1 MLLSFFLLYILL
13 QTYAFHKLPWF
24 FFSLCLDA
32 LDSLYIKSLLRKLSW
47 GHVTFCN
54 LDLSSSVSTA
64 CSLLC
69 PLLWWMTNEYL
80 NLCSLFPVS
89 FMLPLILLCL
99 SCLVWWH
106 CLVQEYT
113 GKNIV
118 RTHNWNHIQVMIC
131 LENFKVL
138 DSVFL

>member
-1 MLLSFFLLYILL
+1 M
-13 QTYAFHKLPWF
+13 
-24 FFSLCLDA
+24 
-32 LDSLYIKSLLRKLSW
+32 SW

-138 DSVFL
+138 DSVFLYILGLCRTIHSFWFPIFWIYLLFLTPHQTYKIPISFFTVL